1 MNNIS
6 HAHLSES
13 FSLADKLNPDT
24 EKLLEFLDSNFA
36 LSEGSHRNVSQ
47 YRVYFGRLLAHL
59 STGQCVG
66 LANSSAFI
74 DFGGDRECP
83 TQITLSQDRK
93 LIELQF

>member
-1 MNNIS
+1 MNNLS
-6 HAHLSES
+6 HAELSES
-13 FSLADKLNPDT
+13 FSLADKHNTDT
-24 EKLLEFLDSNFA
+24 EKLLAFLDTHFA

-66 LANSSAFI
+66 LVNSSAFV

-83 TQITLSQDRK
+83 SLICLSYERK
-93 LIELQF
+93 TIELRF

>member
-1 MNNIS
+1 MNNLS
-6 HAHLSES
+6 HAHLTES
-13 FSLADKLNPDT
+13 FSLADKLTADT
-24 EKLLEFLDSNFA
+24 ENLLTFLDTHFA

-66 LANSSAFI
+66 LDNPSAFI
-74 DFGGDRECP
+74 DFGGDKECP
-83 TQITLSQDRK
+83 SLITLSHDKK